1 MTEKSQ
7 DYIRGQQKIEE
18 YLTKDL
24 VRERKIAK
32 CLKIKRTEEMRRT
45 NHIET
50 TRSWKEW
57 EGKEKEGGSSINIA
71 MS

>member
-1 MTEKSQ
+1 M
-7 DYIRGQQKIEE
+7 
-18 YLTKDL
+18 

-45 NHIET
+45 NCIET

-57 EGKEKEGGSSINIA
+57 KGKEKEGGSSINIA
-71 MS
+71 MF